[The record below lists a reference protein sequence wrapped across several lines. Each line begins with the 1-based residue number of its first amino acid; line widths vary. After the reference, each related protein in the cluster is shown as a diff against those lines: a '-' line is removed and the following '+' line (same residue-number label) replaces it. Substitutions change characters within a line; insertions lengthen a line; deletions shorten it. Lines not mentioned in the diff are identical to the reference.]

1 MQGGTECAVCT
12 ALIGIFEQLAVINP
26 APIIDI
32 MEEYCLNLPEPPQ
45 SACIE
50 FVNTYGRGAEGA
62 RVRMVAWERL
72 IEATAA
78 PRTAG
83 PAIVEG
89 WVARN
94 TADMICRNLGI
105 CIDPTCNLFPLP
117 PPDVQSVEWKGR
129 EAALANGKKFA
140 PCDQPIISEWCRAL
154 EDFVDIHTPL
164 FDEDRDRHS
173 TFPTFRGPFPYPP
186 APSIP
191 ALSAHVHLANWHTI
205 PGSHWRGKDCDETR
219 NDVYPGRQSSL
230 YGPDIDHNC
239 NGIAGVDEVGPPMKG
254 GLGGGLSPQAKSS
267 TLALGKAHR
276 ACMMPQTSRPW
287 TDGVLATDM

>member
-1 MQGGTECAVCT
+1 MTSSDAGVDLGRLWGLCGECGGNLQGGTECAVCT

-50 FVNTYGRGAEGA
+50 FVNTYGTQNALPPAPPPPPPPPPLRRPLRPPTARASAKAYRGVCGRGA
-62 RVRMVAWERL
+62 
-72 IEATAA
+72 T
-78 PRTAG
+78 G

-105 CIDPTCNLFPLP
+105 CVDPTCNLFPLP
-117 PPDVQSVEWKGR
+117 PPDVQPVEWKGR

-173 TFPTFRGPFPYPP
+173 TFPTFRGPFQTRP
-186 APSIP
+186 APPRPDRIRHR
-191 ALSAHVHLANWHTI
+191 AHV
-205 PGSHWRGKDCDETR
+205 
-219 NDVYPGRQSSL
+219 
-230 YGPDIDHNC
+230 
-239 NGIAGVDEVGPPMKG
+239 
-254 GLGGGLSPQAKSS
+254 
-267 TLALGKAHR
+267 
-276 ACMMPQTSRPW
+276 
-287 TDGVLATDM
+287 